1 MIEKIK
7 VHVRVLQAEAD
18 RGDIVSKK
26 ILNRFDPKLMHMFV
40 DKTEPKA
47 V

>member
-7 VHVRVLQAEAD
+7 VHVRILQEQAEK
-18 RGDIVSKK
+18 GDIVSKK

-40 DKTEPKA
+40 DKSEPK
-47 V
+47 